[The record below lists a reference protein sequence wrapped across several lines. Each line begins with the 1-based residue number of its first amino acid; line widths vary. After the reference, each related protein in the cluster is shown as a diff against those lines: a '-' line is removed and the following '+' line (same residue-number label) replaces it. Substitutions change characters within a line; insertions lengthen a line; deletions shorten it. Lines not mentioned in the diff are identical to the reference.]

1 MDIGWRQIN
10 RQAPSGLK
18 KRLHKME
25 SAMGTR
31 GFFLPPKAMPLS
43 GFFDGR
49 PP

>member
-31 GFFLPPKAMPLS
+31 GFFFAAQSNAFERL
-43 GFFDGR
+43 F
-49 PP
+49 